1 MPPELISAGV
11 SLGSGLI
18 NAITNNIAQR
28 RAIREQNA
36 YNTPTEQMRRYQ
48 AAGLNPNLI
57 YGSGSGSS
65 GNQTSL
71 GDYQGVKTSTQDAVN
86 MANAI
91 LSMRN
96 MAANTRKAEAE
107 AKTAES
113 VSTKTDLDIEQQRTF
128 LQQYQERLQADL
140 DLARINM
147 QYRTGL
153 INLQTYQR
161 LAQMAQIRHLNSQ
174 SAINDWQLKEGLP
187 ATLAISQQN
196 ANTAEQNMLLGFKR
210 FAFDS
215 SFDLGVNPLN
225 YWNSNQRERDY
236 RWTPINNVSKIAMPF
251 ISGGLLGTVFR
262 IGKTGLKKSGYRGSR
277 GSTEYYR
284 SNNYR
289 SSDDY
294 GFYD

>member
-1 MPPELISAGV
+1 MSPELISAGV
-11 SLGSGLI
+11 SLGSGLL

-48 AAGLNPNLI
+48 AAGLSPNLI

-96 MAANTRKAEAE
+96 LVANTRKAEAE

-140 DLARINM
+140 DLAKINM
-147 QYRTGL
+147 QYRSGL

-161 LAQMAQIRHLNSQ
+161 LAQLAQIRHLNTQ

-196 ANTAEQNMLLGFKR
+196 ANTAEQNMILGFKK

-215 SFDLGVNPLN
+215 SFDEDVNPLN
-225 YWNSNQRERDY
+225 FWNAALKRREY
-236 RWTPINNVSKIAMPF
+236 HWEPINDITR
-251 ISGGLLGTVFR
+251 GLGTFLGGGIVGTILR
-262 IGKTGLKKSGYRGSR
+262 GKGMQGPKSGGSR
-277 GSTEYYR
+277 GPTYYNSR
-284 SNNYR
+284 NYQ
-289 SSDDY
+289 SVPDY